1 MTGYILKKTKY
12 SPKVIRVSR
21 QLGTQIKR
29 SRLARK
35 LSQEVIA
42 ERARLSVSSLQ
53 RVEKGDPAVA
63 MGSYLMVLLAL
74 GILPNSLGIADSLG
88 DELLEMDE
96 RLRAPKAIR

>member
-1 MTGYILKKTKY
+1 MKGYVLGEIKY
-12 SPKVIRVSR
+12 SPKVTRVNR
-21 QLGTQIKR
+21 QLGAQIKR

-35 LSQEVIA
+35 LSQELIA
-42 ERARLSVSSLQ
+42 ERARLSLSSLQ
-53 RVEKGDPAVA
+53 RMEKGDPAVA

-74 GILPNSLGIADSLG
+74 GILPDSLGIADNLG